1 MSYISKSGYCD
12 FDMFPKS
19 RFGIIM
25 TFYIFIVLFYLLYVN
40 YMIGAYSNY
49 SDMGDRLGT
58 GMGNGIESFSGV
70 VVTTENPMGQCFE
83 CTAFYSQL
91 LGIDDA
97 TTIMTSITAYNGLF
111 DSFFDSLDTFLQTDK
126 TVCPNVATIQE
137 YVDCLTKYVNNLTC
151 PVGFAPADCVIRE
164 NLLSKIVSKAMIC
177 TPPSRICKTL
187 GDFQENFV
195 ATLASIKEDYAQCK
209 KNFANPDAVCVKQ
222 YGDAI
227 NARVSGE
234 NAAAFAAGAG
244 TNPATTL
251 VTKQDLNNAMYDMT
265 TYVTTIGYKG

>member
-49 SDMGDRLGT
+49 SDIGD
-58 GMGNGIESFSGV
+58 GIESFSGV

-111 DSFFDSLDTFLQTDK
+111 DSFFDSLDGVSCIT
-126 TVCPNVATIQE
+126 E
-137 YVDCLTKYVNNLTC
+137 KYRK
-151 PVGFAPADCVIRE
+151 G
-164 NLLSKIVSKAMIC
+164 
-177 TPPSRICKTL
+177 
-187 GDFQENFV
+187 G
-195 ATLASIKEDYAQCK
+195 
-209 KNFANPDAVCVKQ
+209 
-222 YGDAI
+222 YG
-227 NARVSGE
+227 
-234 NAAAFAAGAG
+234 
-244 TNPATTL
+244 
-251 VTKQDLNNAMYDMT
+251 K
-265 TYVTTIGYKG
+265 YKWFRK